1 MVFSDLE
8 DCLEFEVA
16 LKDIYLFTFGCFRG
30 TLVVSNV
37 LGRFFFS
44 SEIVT
49 LATLMGRTYLS
60 VYTQICVCGAYSHEF
75 YFYYSQIVFI
85 VILTLICPDCRPSI
99 FRFTV
104 LL

>member
-44 SEIVT
+44 SEIVSE
-49 LATLMGRTYLS
+49 L
-60 VYTQICVCGAYSHEF
+60 
-75 YFYYSQIVFI
+75 
-85 VILTLICPDCRPSI
+85 PW
-99 FRFTV
+99 
-104 LL
+104 